1 MSNIVSQIKNLFL
14 TGHLDAV
21 CGANVVYLA
30 MNGNNLDRYEDIRTL
45 ADHAVNSALM
55 KITDTEQRTRVLE
68 VLPEMMI
75 AYKSIVGLRVLKA
88 LNMDREDTL
97 DKTREEIEKNYNA
110 LKSNLSVEP
119 KTDSDVSLYDALK
132 KNLVKYINPF
142 DLSWQDP
149 EANMVL
155 SDDSV
160 LVEKLGR
167 RQKRAF
173 MEPCENMKCTLPESV
188 VSKCEQFVCD
198 FNETINTD
206 IPRKI
211 VHDKTWKEEISIL
224 EKRAERILSV
234 LGEVWNNPA
243 FEDSK
248 ARKEQSEGTYIVD
261 VIMPLLRAS
270 LEDMPNGRICLSTA
284 WQANQLIDEV
294 KQLCSKIDT

>member
-1 MSNIVSQIKNLFL
+1 MSNIVSQIENLFL

-30 MNGNNLDRYEDIRTL
+30 MNGNNLGRYEDIRTL
-45 ADHAVNSALM
+45 ADRAVNSALM
-55 KITDTEQRTRVLE
+55 KITDTERRTRVLE
-68 VLPEMMI
+68 VLPEMMV

-88 LNMDREDTL
+88 LNTDREDTP

-110 LKSNLSVEP
+110 LKSSLSSP

-160 LVEKLGR
+160 LVEKLGK

-198 FNETINTD
+198 FNEAINTD
-206 IPRKI
+206 IPRNI
-211 VHDKTWKEEISIL
+211 VHDKTWKENVSKL

-234 LGEVWNNPA
+234 L
-243 FEDSK
+243 
-248 ARKEQSEGTYIVD
+248 
-261 VIMPLLRAS
+261 
-270 LEDMPNGRICLSTA
+270 
-284 WQANQLIDEV
+284 
-294 KQLCSKIDT
+294 